1 MLPDIISGIVT
12 ELAEIRIPL
21 TAPSINVTFLNT
33 ALLYAKKTAKIEK
46 DKNQNLNISYF
57 VLYS

>member
-1 MLPDIISGIVT
+1 MRFSIMLPDMISGIVT

-33 ALLYAKKTAKIEK
+33 ALLYAKKTAKIEI
-46 DKNQNLNISYF
+46 DKN
-57 VLYS
+57 